1 MVRAMILGQC
11 NMLQT
16 YALVDD
22 QAGVKTPQCSFSV
35 DEMAINR
42 SM

>member
-1 MVRAMILGQC
+1 VQHGSYLCLSRRLSE
-11 NMLQT
+11 
-16 YALVDD
+16 
-22 QAGVKTPQCSFSV
+22 VKTPHCAFSV

>member
-1 MVRAMILGQC
+1 MLGDEPNGRAKRRIERFQLT
-11 NMLQT
+11 N
-16 YALVDD
+16 
-22 QAGVKTPQCSFSV
+22 SV